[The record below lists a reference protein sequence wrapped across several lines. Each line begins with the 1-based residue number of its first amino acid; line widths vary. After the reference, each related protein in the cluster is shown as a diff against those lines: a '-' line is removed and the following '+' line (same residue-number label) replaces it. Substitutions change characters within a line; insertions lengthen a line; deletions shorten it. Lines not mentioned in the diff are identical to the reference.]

1 MKILEVRDGF
11 IKLETRETI
20 TTGTFIEAKSMNKSY
35 IAQVVRTVPTGNCNV
50 VIAKMIFVYDG
61 VFKEYDNTT
70 PYRDAEVSIFS
81 AEEINNLFETPT
93 SINFTSPYGENTS
106 LKIDAGVFNKKLLI
120 SVDNVDAIK
129 NLIAGLCT
137 EFSEN
142 TNTVIIDT
150 LGYSAEHKYTAGE
163 DFKLPLNTAALAFL
177 YEECLNDATSDSKN
191 LIKEIFQD
199 LSDYSKTV
207 PFLPFATL
215 KTIVDDMVE
224 KQHIFKLLV
233 LKNKLAKFEK
243 LGYFAANIQE
253 ANNLQ
258 NILKSNT
265 VTIDLSK
272 LDSVFQNRYLEAI
285 YSTFDK
291 LEAKPNVLLLA
302 SNNLTKKSFKTVLTN
317 NNSATTLFV
326 NSKFKFLKDIK
337 PLFNTYLIE
346 PGFIN
351 NEVFKT
357 YAQTLSAL
365 PKDAYLLVGSATKNI
380 ALTVEIKEQTF
391 EAELETELEAQ
402 ENNEIEALLNDIPKD
417 EHTEAIEKKSED
429 LIEKISEEVVT
440 SPSEV
445 LENLFGDDSEEDE
458 IEEKVEEEYITDD
471 DLMYKEEVVEYTT
484 QVHPEIDI
492 DEESDS
498 EEDEIINL
506 TEADDQEKEDETV
519 SSDNEDIIEVEM
531 DAEIVEL
538 DEDETL
544 IETNEA
550 SIIEEYEAPTEEPT
564 QIFDNEPEAIK
575 EEKEEEN
582 LDIIE
587 QTELSEDILSELP
600 EDTLPDQTF
609 DNNEADET
617 EIIEDL
623 PQELETSN
631 LEAIDAEDELGE
643 IIELNEADLEDADDI
658 IMIDVEDDIMQEID
672 EETDKE
678 IVEDVDKVFTS
689 IREEDAISD
698 SDLDFIDELNDEA
711 SNENIIQ
718 DYSPEGSLEELETGF
733 DNELNDD
740 EEGFIEPLE
749 EFNSKNKN
757 NDDNNEILE
766 TRNTSTPMVPVYDA
780 DIPQEDIVVSDPLEQ
795 GDSVIHAKYGNGI
808 VEKMISYGTKTL
820 YSINFENVGRRLLD
834 PSITEIK
841 KA

>member
-1 MKILEVRDGF
+1 ML
-11 IKLETRETI
+11 
-20 TTGTFIEAKSMNKSY
+20 
-35 IAQVVRTVPTGNCNV
+35 GNL
-50 VIAKMIFVYDG
+50 
-61 VFKEYDNTT
+61 
-70 PYRDAEVSIFS
+70 
-81 AEEINNLFETPT
+81 NLP
-93 SINFTSPYGENTS
+93 
-106 LKIDAGVFNKKLLI
+106 KH
-120 SVDNVDAIK
+120 
-129 NLIAGLCT
+129 IAG
-137 EFSEN
+137 
-142 TNTVIIDT
+142 
-150 LGYSAEHKYTAGE
+150 K
-163 DFKLPLNTAALAFL
+163 DFKLPLNTESLAFM
-177 YEECLNDATSDSKN
+177 YEDCLNDATSDSKN
-191 LIKEIFQD
+191 LIKEIFQY

-215 KTIVDDMVE
+215 KTIIDDMVE

-243 LGYFAANIQE
+243 LGYFATNIQE

-302 SNNLTKKSFKTVLTN
+302 SNNLSKKSFKTVLTN

-391 EAELETELEAQ
+391 EAELETELEVQ

-429 LIEKISEEVVT
+429 LIEKISEEVVA

-458 IEEKVEEEYITDD
+458 IEGQKIEEEIEEEEITDD
-471 DLMYKEEVVEYTT
+471 DLMYKEEVFEYTT
-484 QVHPEIDI
+484 QVHSEIDI
-492 DEESDS
+492 DEESES
-498 EEDEIINL
+498 EEDEIIDL
-506 TEADDQEKEDETV
+506 TEADEKENEEETV

-544 IETNEA
+544 IETNED

-564 QIFDNEPEAIK
+564 QIFDNEPEAIE

-587 QTELSEDILSELP
+587 QTELSEDILSELS

-609 DNNEADET
+609 DINEAEET
-617 EIIEDL
+617 EIIEDV
-623 PQELETSN
+623 PQELEISN
-631 LEAIDAEDELGE
+631 LETSDTEAIGDEDEFGE
-643 IIELNEADLEDADDI
+643 IIELNEADLEDANDI

-698 SDLDFIDELNDEA
+698 SDLDFIDELNEEM
-711 SNENIIQ
+711 NEISEQ
-718 DYSPEGSLEELETGF
+718 DSIETALEEIVEDDDSALNTEF
-733 DNELNDD
+733 EELNEYP
-740 EEGFIEPLE
+740 EEDLEEAFIEPIEEFESALE
-749 EFNSKNKN
+749 EDFVESK
-757 NDDNNEILE
+757 EVLE
-766 TRNTSTPMVPVYDA
+766 TKPSVTPTVPVYEA
-780 DIPQEDIVVSDPLEQ
+780 EIPQEDLVMSDPIEQ
-795 GDSVIHAKYGNGI
+795 GDTVSHAKYGVGI
-808 VEKMISYGTKTL
+808 VEKMIKYGTKTL
-820 YSINFENVGRRLLD
+820 YSINFDNVGRRLLD
-834 PSITEIK
+834 PTLTEIK